1 MRSPFSSFGGCVGND
16 SIPVSD
22 AGIIFHHKIKP
33 FSSLFFFFPLQE
45 SKVRM
50 YLSGNRLS
58 EGEQADR

>member
-1 MRSPFSSFGGCVGND
+1 MGND

-22 AGIIFHHKIKP
+22 AGIIFHHEIKP

-50 YLSGNRLS
+50 YLSGNMLS